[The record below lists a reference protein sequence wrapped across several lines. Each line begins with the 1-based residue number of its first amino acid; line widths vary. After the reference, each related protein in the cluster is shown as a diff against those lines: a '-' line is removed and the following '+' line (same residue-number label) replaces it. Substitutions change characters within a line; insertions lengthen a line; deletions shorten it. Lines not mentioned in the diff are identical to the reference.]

1 MIIGIVGL
9 GVVGTAVFEGMRL
22 HHDVHGYDIDGRG
35 DWNRIMKSDA
45 LFICVP
51 TDGTREGELD
61 AGIVEEVVSRISD
74 SEYEGLV
81 IVKSTLQPGT
91 MTRLQSLFSTVRI
104 VYMPEFLREKDAKEW
119 FQNPDRLVAAG
130 SPGDVDEAWGYF
142 EWVPRSTPRLE
153 MSELEAEIGKIA
165 HNSFIATKV
174 AFTCEVERLC
184 KTFDADPLPVMEV
197 VWRDRRVQN
206 QAHLTPGIGG
216 FDGKC
221 IPKDTRAL
229 RSLDVET
236 PLLDTVYET
245 GSKDAVREKMS
256 SISSKSINPKNEGG
270 LRKMIGTFLS
280 NLFAIG
286 IMSLLIL
293 GPLLLLMLPVD
304 VDEHDYHIITPQ
316 SPLVNMEIGDQ
327 VTILDASSSILDSE
341 IVAEE
346 TCYYEYESST
356 DCYYSEFRHLTLVHE
371 IGGITYELSSDDFIE
386 DCFGNEC
393 SSLGE
398 VVRITGEMRWI
409 IVRDYHVI

>member
-1 MIIGIVGL
+1 
-9 GVVGTAVFEGMRL
+9 
-22 HHDVHGYDIDGRG
+22 
-35 DWNRIMKSDA
+35 
-45 LFICVP
+45 
-51 TDGTREGELD
+51 
-61 AGIVEEVVSRISD
+61 
-74 SEYEGLV
+74 
-81 IVKSTLQPGT
+81 
-91 MTRLQSLFSTVRI
+91 
-104 VYMPEFLREKDAKEW
+104 
-119 FQNPDRLVAAG
+119 
-130 SPGDVDEAWGYF
+130 
-142 EWVPRSTPRLE
+142 
-153 MSELEAEIGKIA
+153 
-165 HNSFIATKV
+165 
-174 AFTCEVERLC
+174 
-184 KTFDADPLPVMEV
+184 
-197 VWRDRRVQN
+197 
-206 QAHLTPGIGG
+206 
-216 FDGKC
+216 
-221 IPKDTRAL
+221 
-229 RSLDVET
+229 
-236 PLLDTVYET
+236 
-245 GSKDAVREKMS
+245 
-256 SISSKSINPKNEGG
+256 
-270 LRKMIGTFLS
+270 MIGTFLS

-327 VTILDASSSILDSE
+327 VAILDANSSILDSE